1 MLREKDKKIIKNCFF
16 CFFSWVWPS
25 YQVVYTGEQNK
36 KPGLQVPQRRVWG
49 SLPGRRT
56 TRHPSL
62 GAPLPGGP
70 VMLASK
76 DRAEATSRPV
86 QKFVAFFSNKGVSL
100 SPISLPF
107 FS

>member
-1 MLREKDKKIIKNCFF
+1 
-16 CFFSWVWPS
+16 
-25 YQVVYTGEQNK
+25 
-36 KPGLQVPQRRVWG
+36 
-49 SLPGRRT
+49 
-56 TRHPSL
+56 
-62 GAPLPGGP
+62 
-70 VMLASK
+70 MLASK